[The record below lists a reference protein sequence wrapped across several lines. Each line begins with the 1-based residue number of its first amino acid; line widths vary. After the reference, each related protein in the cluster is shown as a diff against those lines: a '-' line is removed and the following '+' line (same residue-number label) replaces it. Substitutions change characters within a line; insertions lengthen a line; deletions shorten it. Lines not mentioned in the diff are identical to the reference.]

1 MRIRPPFV
9 AEYESTLLG
18 LRTSTFFR
26 VALVLLI
33 LLNLSLT
40 YLYKSQ
46 IDRTLAAHQD
56 ALYTV
61 GAALDARGQHD
72 EALAVYKKAL
82 GGASA
87 DSLQSLPPSARK
99 APGEGLGLPTGK
111 GAVLP
116 GSSPKPNLKG
126 TARAKGTTPA
136 SVAASPRRNPPASRV
151 KTAAPSPSGSASMKL
166 RYAVQVGAF
175 RKRSAAERVARR
187 LNGSYPKSQISPM
200 ETGKGILYKVQL
212 PTRTKSEAQN
222 LVARLRREQAM
233 RTFIVSLR

>member
-1 MRIRPPFV
+1 MRVRPPFV
-9 AEYESTLLG
+9 AEYEPTTLG
-18 LRTSTFFR
+18 IRTSTLFR
-26 VALVLLI
+26 AAVVVLL

-40 YLYKSQ
+40 YLYKTQ

-82 GGASA
+82 AGASA
-87 DSLQSLPPSARK
+87 ASRQSLPPSARK
-99 APGEGLGLPTGK
+99 APGEGLAPPTVK
-111 GAVLP
+111 GATLP

-136 SVAASPRRNPPASRV
+136 ASSRRNPPASRV
-151 KTAAPSPSGSASMKL
+151 KTTASSPSRSASMKL

-175 RKRSAAERVARR
+175 RKRSAAESVARR

-233 RTFIVSLR
+233 QTFIVSLR

>member
-9 AEYESTLLG
+9 AEYESTILG
-18 LRTSTFFR
+18 LRTSTLFR
-26 VALVLLI
+26 VALVLL
-33 LLNLSLT
+33 LLANLSLT

-82 GGASA
+82 AGASTA
-87 DSLQSLPPSARK
+87 SPQSLPPSARK
-99 APGEGLGLPTGK
+99 APGEGLRLPAVK
-111 GAVLP
+111 GAALP

-126 TARAKGTTPA
+126 TARAKGPTP
-136 SVAASPRRNPPASRV
+136 AASPRRNPLASRV
-151 KTAAPSPSGSASMKL
+151 KTTASSPSRSASMKL

-175 RKRSAAERVARR
+175 RKRSAAESVARR

-233 RTFIVSLR
+233 QTFIVSLR